1 MAKEVRYF
9 RGDRHALFDHMLS
22 GPEKLTLFA
31 ISSYADDTGFAFP
44 SMATIAARLGI
55 GRATVKRH
63 VARLV
68 EVGYLSKQRRLK
80 TGGGWS
86 SNGYFVN
93 VQVAPVAVTQRGG
106 SPVTQRGGSPVTQRG
121 GSPVTQGLAHSYE
134 PGGRVIA
141 MSHELESSNQK
152 NLTTPKPL
160 PIRNLPADGW
170 AKLFDQANRL
180 TDFHPDTKR
189 WLYSIEAKELS
200 ELCMR
205 ARVGATSDEELL
217 KAIEIGKA
225 AA

>member
-93 VQVAPVAVTQRGG
+93 VRVSPVAVTQRGG
-106 SPVTQRGGSPVTQRG
+106 SPVSQRGGSPV
-121 GSPVTQGLAHSYE
+121 SQGVAHSYE

-170 AKLFDQANRL
+170 APLFDHANRL
-180 TDFHPDTKR
+180 TDSHPETKR
-189 WLYSIEAKELS
+189 WLYSIEAKALS

-205 ARVGATSDEELL
+205 ARVGATSDEEVLM
-217 KAIEIGKA
+217 AIETGKA